1 MTEPAFDPFATI
13 TTDLAAHLAANG
25 VGTWSA
31 NGVYPKGTIMPI
43 YVGVL
48 PDEAETG
55 IGIQTYADDRDRDD
69 ATPDIY
75 VQIRIRGTRD
85 PRPSGVGPATADR
98 IFTLLHDSSNLTL
111 NNRTRVLLCRRS
123 LRAPEERDE
132 AARWTRAD
140 SYTFTL
146 NPGGS

>member
-1 MTEPAFDPFATI
+1 MTAPGFNPFATI
-13 TTDLAAHLAANG
+13 TTDLADYLAANG
-25 VGTWSA
+25 VGEWKESGKYA
-31 NGVYPKGTIMPI
+31 KGTAMPI

-55 IGIQTYADDRDRDD
+55 IGIQTYADDRTRDD

-75 VQIRIRGTRD
+75 VQIRIRGTKD
-85 PRPSGVGPATADR
+85 PRPTGVGPATADK
-98 IFTLLHDSSNLTL
+98 IFALLHDSSNLSL
-111 NNRTRVLLCRRS
+111 NNRTHVLLCRRS